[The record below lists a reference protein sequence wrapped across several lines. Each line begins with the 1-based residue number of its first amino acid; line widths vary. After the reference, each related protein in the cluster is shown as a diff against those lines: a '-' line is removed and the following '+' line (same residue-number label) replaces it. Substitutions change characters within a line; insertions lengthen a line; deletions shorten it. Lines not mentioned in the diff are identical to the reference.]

1 MKTQYGFF
9 LFVVCLLSFSSCK
22 QTTLTNTELVTLRFD
37 ALNKHD
43 LAALE
48 NLYSDSALIESPNLS
63 APEKGKNGIHSV
75 YSRYFKSS
83 PDLVYTI
90 TKILPG
96 DSSVSVEFTSTGT
109 MKYLEDGGPAYM
121 LDKKYSLHNCTILE
135 IRNHKIVRDA
145 SYFDQVSFLR
155 QVGFFEQ
162 H

>member
-1 MKTQYGFF
+1 MKTQYYF
-9 LFVVCLLSFSSCK
+9 LLFTACLVSVASCK
-22 QTTLTNTELVTLRFD
+22 QTALSNTDLVKLRFN
-37 ALNKHD
+37 AMNKHD
-43 LAALE
+43 LSAIEA
-48 NLYSDSALIESPNLS
+48 LYSDSALIESPNLS
-63 APEKGKNGIHSV
+63 APEKCKKGIHSM
-75 YSRYFKSS
+75 YSRYFKAS

-90 TKILPG
+90 TRILPG
-96 DSSVSVEFTSTGT
+96 DSSIAVEFTSTGT

-135 IRNHKIVRDA
+135 IRNHTIVRDA

>member
-1 MKTQYGFF
+1 MKTQFYF
-9 LFVVCLLSFSSCK
+9 LLFAACLFSMASCN
-22 QTTLTNTELVTLRFD
+22 QTYPTNTDLVKLRFE
-37 ALNKHD
+37 AMNKHD
-43 LAALE
+43 LSAIEA
-48 NLYSDSALIESPNLS
+48 LYSDSALIESPNLS
-63 APEKGKNGIHSV
+63 APEKGKKGIHSV

-109 MKYLEDGGPAYM
+109 MKYLEDDGPAYM
-121 LDKKYSLHNCTILE
+121 LDKKYSLQNCTILE